1 MVYVIALSAKELDR
15 IDEELL
21 VKQSFTKTV
30 ATASLPSDRTPHIAL
45 LVTRSAGEADQCPL
59 RWLGVV
65 RQPRGDKVAAVDS
78 RITVE
83 LVRETPVPV
92 VMRSLSDELPLPLRR
107 TLLSALTSEV
117 TVLEDEDS
125 EVLLEGLARQG
136 DVLRRMLD
144 FLGEA
149 AEPDPFDPRRSEDR
163 AWQEQYDMTRL
174 GLAIANIPPARLA
187 AWRRP
192 SDPDA
197 PHLAGLIPE
206 PFEQGL
212 IENDARH
219 IDFDSDVFTEAGWAS
234 GGGAAGASFR
244 CDIHVFEHLGSRIE
258 VANINATPVES
269 RLGADLIYYHEATQ
283 SFILVQVKRLPSEA
297 GTRWMYADKQLLGQ
311 MDRLDRVAA
320 MSKAPLTPHEWRLG
334 SDPCFIKLA
343 YWSQKETVDP
353 GPAPGM
359 YLPVPYVRMLLNDHV
374 TSGPNKGSRLGY
386 GYVERYL
393 GNTEF
398 TQLVKNGLVGTV
410 GTTLDDLRAL
420 GMERAEEGMS
430 VSIVVDRAT
439 APTSEVVKERHK
451 RNHTRGYDKTLAKKV
466 RRRQSRDPGPGQ
478 QSIFGLE
485 SGGG

>member
-21 VKQSFTKTV
+21 VKQTFTKTV
-30 ATASLPSDRTPHIAL
+30 ATASLPNGRTPRIAL
-45 LVTRSAGEADQCPL
+45 LVTRSSSEDDGCPL

-83 LVRETPVPV
+83 LVRRCPEPVLMRV
-92 VMRSLSDELPLPLRR
+92 VLDELPLRLRH
-107 TLLSALTSEV
+107 ALVTALAGEV
-117 TVLEDEDS
+117 AVLGDEDS
-125 EVLLEGLARQG
+125 DGLLEALARQG
-136 DVLRRMLD
+136 DLLRRMLD

-149 AEPDPFDPRRSEDR
+149 AEPDTFDPRRVEDR

-174 GLAIANIPPARLA
+174 GLAIGNIPPVRLA

-192 SDPDA
+192 SDPGA
-197 PHLAGLIPE
+197 PYLAGLIPE

-212 IENDARH
+212 IENDARR
-219 IDFDSDVFTEAGWAS
+219 IDFDTDVFTEAGWSS
-234 GGGAAGASFR
+234 GGHATGASFR

-258 VANINATPVES
+258 VANINATPVEA

-283 SFILVQVKRLPSEA
+283 SFILVQAKRLPSESGA
-297 GTRWMYADKQLLGQ
+297 RWMYADKQLRGQ
-311 MDRLDRVAA
+311 LDRLDRVAA
-320 MSKAPLTPHEWRLG
+320 MSREPWAPHEWRLG
-334 SDPCFIKLA
+334 SDPCFVKLA
-343 YWSQKETVDP
+343 YWPLKETVDP

-359 YLPVPYVRMLLNDHV
+359 YLPVPYVRLLLGDDV
-374 TSGPNKGSRLGY
+374 TSGPNEGTRLGY
-386 GYVERYL
+386 GYIERYL

-410 GTTLDDLRAL
+410 GTTLDDLRTL
-420 GMERAEEGMS
+420 GRDRAEEGMS

-451 RNHTRGYDKTLAKKV
+451 RNHTQGYDKALAARVHRKA
-466 RRRQSRDPGPGQ
+466 SRGPGPGQ
-478 QSIFGLE
+478 DSLFG
-485 SGGG
+485 S

>member
-1 MVYVIALSAKELDR
+1 MVYVIALSGKELDR

-30 ATASLPSDRTPHIAL
+30 ATASLPADRTPRIAL
-45 LVTRSAGEADQCPL
+45 LITRSSSEDERCPL

-83 LVRETPVPV
+83 LVRESPVPV
-92 VMRSLSDELPLPLRR
+92 LMRSLLGELPLRLRG
-107 TLLSALTSEV
+107 TLVSALAGEV
-117 TVLEDEDS
+117 TVLGDEDS
-125 EVLLEGLARQG
+125 EGLLEGLARQD

-149 AEPDPFDPRRSEDR
+149 AEPDPFDPRRAEDR

-197 PHLAGLIPE
+197 PHLAGIIPE

-212 IENDARH
+212 IENDVRN
-219 IDFDSDVFTEAGWAS
+219 IDFDTDVFTEAGWSS
-234 GGGAAGASFR
+234 GDPADGASFR

-258 VANINATPVES
+258 VANINATPVEA

-283 SFILVQVKRLPSEA
+283 SFILVQAKRLPSEA
-297 GTRWMYADKQLLGQ
+297 GARWMYADKQLLGQ
-311 MDRLDRVAA
+311 LDRLDQVAA
-320 MSKAPLTPHEWRLG
+320 MSRAPWAPHEWRLG
-334 SDPCFIKLA
+334 SDPCFVKLA
-343 YWSQKETVDP
+343 YWPLKETVDP

-359 YLPVPYVRMLLNDHV
+359 YLPVPYMRLLLDDDA
-374 TSGPNKGSRLGY
+374 TSGPNEGTRLGY

-420 GMERAEEGMS
+420 GRERAEEGMS
-430 VSIVVDRAT
+430 VSLVVDRAT
-439 APTSEVVKERHK
+439 APTREVVKERHK

-466 RRRQSRDPGPGQ
+466 RRNQSRNPGPGQ
-478 QSIFGLE
+478 QSLFG
-485 SGGG
+485 S